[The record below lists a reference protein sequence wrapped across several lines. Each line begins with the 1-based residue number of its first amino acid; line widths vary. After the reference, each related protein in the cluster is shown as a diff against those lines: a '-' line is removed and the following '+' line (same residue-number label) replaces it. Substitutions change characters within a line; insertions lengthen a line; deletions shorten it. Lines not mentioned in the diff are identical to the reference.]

1 MLNSIQFTQ
10 VNSLRE
16 LFQAKTLIFNSPSH
30 HYVSRVSFYYY
41 NQPRFWYNFI
51 AVRHLTPLLL

>member
-16 LFQAKTLIFNSPSH
+16 LFQAKTLIFNSPLASLCEP
-30 HYVSRVSFYYY
+30 RV
-41 NQPRFWYNFI
+41 
-51 AVRHLTPLLL
+51 VLLL